1 MKESLQHKSFD
12 TFKSNPTSYIAVGV
26 MCGMFLILSVLVSL
40 IDPLLLV
47 VALPIIGLPFLF
59 ASHVS
64 CYFLRINQ
72 PITISAYFRYFLGF
86 FRAQFRGSFRAIIS
100 YLKSLAV
107 YFAGIFVASI
117 VIYLIYKMQYGVL
130 FTEALNK
137 FVYQYVSSAEYTYE
151 DIMDLLYENNN
162 LLLTFFIYI
171 SAFGIPL
178 AVLAFIYYIS
188 FSSLSIY
195 YRTSLTIVASPLLKM
210 SVGNTYNKYRKK
222 MRLDW
227 LKLNWPILVLSLFGM
242 VAAALINLFFIRRV
256 DLLPGMIIIGAVS
269 LLMFYLP
276 LYFTNMET
284 IYLKYEDKFKEGNQ
298 EAISTILQRIQN
310 SIDLSEEEKRNLE
323 QSLQGHKEDEEE

>member
-227 LKLNWPILVLSLFGM
+227 LKLNWLIFVLPLIGSGLGALVYFLVIKNILYF
-242 VAAALINLFFIRRV
+242 APALTIGAFIPYLFF
-256 DLLPGMIIIGAVS
+256 LP
-269 LLMFYLP
+269 FYFP
-276 LYFTNMET
+276 NMEVL
-284 IYLKYEDKFKEGNQ
+284 YHRYENVFKEGNKM
-298 EAISTILQRIQN
+298 AIESFLERIQR
-310 SIDLSEEEKRNLE
+310 SLELSEEEKRNLE
-323 QSLQGHKEDEEE
+323 ESFKENNDDKE